1 MEKRRIYVSME
12 NLDKLDKE
20 LLKREDIHVC
30 LINMNLEEILK
41 EARKEG
47 SEMGQK

>member
-30 LINMNLEEILK
+30 LNMNLEEILK

-47 SEMGQK
+47 SETGQK